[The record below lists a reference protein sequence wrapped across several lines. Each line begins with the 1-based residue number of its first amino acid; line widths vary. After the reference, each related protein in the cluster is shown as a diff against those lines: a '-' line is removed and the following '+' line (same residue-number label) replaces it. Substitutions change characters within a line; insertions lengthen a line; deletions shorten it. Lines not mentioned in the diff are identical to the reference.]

1 MPFGLKNVGVTYRH
15 SVNTIFK
22 NQNGRTMK
30 VYIDDMIIK
39 SLTAA
44 NHVELLLKYKIR
56 LNLEKYAL
64 EIMPR
69 KFMCSWCNRRVL
81 KPTPTKLYQY

>member
-1 MPFGLKNVGVTYRH
+1 
-15 SVNTIFK
+15 
-22 NQNGRTMK
+22 MK

-39 SLTAA
+39 SITTA
-44 NHVELLLKYKIR
+44 NLVELLLKYKIR

-64 EIMPR
+64 EITPR
-69 KFMCSWCNRRVL
+69 KFMRSWCNKRVL

>member
-39 SLTAA
+39 SITAA

-69 KFMCSWCNRRVL
+69 KFMRSWCNKRVL